1 MAMSANEPPPGGGY
15 EPPPGGG
22 YGAAPP
28 PPPGNYGGYGGTP
41 PPNHLV
47 WAILST
53 LFCCLPLGIAS
64 IVFAAQVNSKYAAG
78 DIAGAQES
86 SNKARQFALWG
97 TIIGVVLIVLYILL
111 VVVLGVAG
119 STMDTTTDY

>member
-1 MAMSANEPPPGGGY
+1 MAMSASA
-15 EPPPGGG
+15 PPPGGG

-28 PPPGNYGGYGGTP
+28 PPPGNYGGPGGAP

-64 IVFAAQVNSKYAAG
+64 IVFSAQVNSKYAAG
-78 DIAGAQES
+78 DIAGAQDS
-86 SNKARQFALWG
+86 SNKARQFALWA
-97 TIIGVVLIVLYILL
+97 TIIGVVLAILYILL

-119 STMDTTTDY
+119 SSLDTTTDY

>member
-1 MAMSANEPPPGGGY
+1 MSASEPPPGGGY

-28 PPPGNYGGYGGTP
+28 PPPGNYGGPGGTP

-86 SNKARQFALWG
+86 SEKARKFALWA
-97 TIIGVVLIVLYILL
+97 TIIGVVLVHPLPSCSSS
-111 VVVLGVAG
+111 VSASLG
-119 STMDTTTDY
+119 SSMDTTTDY